1 MQQIDDLKEI
11 FKATQDLG
19 VAWQNE
25 LVELRAKN
33 SRLIAENK
41 LLADNFKKISEE
53 NKNLHAELN
62 NLSEKVGQLMEN
74 LRGDILTELNAR
86 NSDDFQNFVKDY
98 LKKIR
103 DCVDGTLAT
112 EKPTE
117 NSIAEYNET
126 PDVAENSPKY
136 E

>member
-25 LVELRAKN
+25 LVKLRAEN

-112 EKPTE
+112 DKPTE

-126 PDVAENSPKY
+126 PDVSENSPKY